1 MPHERKK
8 QPAGGRRRRPGT
20 GQKAPEGRRET
31 KTERSG
37 RSPEA
42 LSGWS
47 VFGNRATLISLAIIV
62 GVGLFYFRRVIFGGE
77 ILTGGDVLA
86 GAAIFEDYATKQI
99 ANGHL
104 PLWNPYIFSGMPF
117 LESMTWNGIVYPNYW
132 IRRLLESVPGVA
144 LPRLFFLVLHYILAG
159 VGTFFFLRSRK
170 VGHAGATIAGVAFML
185 SPHLV
190 GLAAIGHGGKVLSA
204 AYIPLV
210 LLAAF
215 RLLETGQRRWIGILA
230 TVGGLQFLARHVQVS
245 YYTWLAVGLVL
256 VFYLI
261 SARRDGTRPGVL
273 FLRAGQLLSAG
284 VLAATLAA
292 VLLLPLIN
300 YSDLSTRVAEN
311 GGMGFAQ
318 ATMWSFHPA
327 ELGTFLVPSILG
339 LSNET
344 YWGTMPF
351 QQVSHYV
358 GYVVLA
364 LAAIAVFRKRDRDVR
379 FLLILAAAGIFLSFG
394 RHIGPVYRIMY
405 DVLPGFSRF
414 RVPALFLL
422 LSQFSLAALA
432 GHGAGVLLGER
443 NRSEILSRKRESGT
457 GEGGWLRW
465 AIGTAAVGMGVGVM
479 VMLFHSSI
487 EQAASASLMAKHTGV
502 AASALRQVGVRAA
515 TLATRDAGILLA
527 FAAATGVVIFVAS
540 TRKLARWIVALL
552 LLGLIVW
559 DLSTVNA
566 RFVHPEPMRPLST
579 YFRETPAITY
589 LKQQPGVFRVAPLGQ
604 SFSSNEWMYHG
615 IESIGGYHPA
625 KLQIYDRLMDGLGV
639 ATLKFF
645 ALTNVRYLVGPEEDI
660 GHAAFLMVAPGVH
673 ENLAAMER
681 VFLMGSAKV
690 VQSENL
696 ALGELGTDGFNPA
709 AYAIV
714 DRELPGPVEDV
725 GDSKAELVSYS
736 AERIVVTAEI
746 TRPCLLVFSELYY
759 PRGWKAF
766 VNDEET
772 SIYRTNYAFRSVY
785 LEPGKHT
792 VVMAYTPEGL
802 RAGLVVTV
810 LSALVIALL
819 WALPVRDGKRRE
831 TK

>member
-1 MPHERKK
+1 MPHK
-8 QPAGGRRRRPGT
+8 QDRRATGGR
-20 GQKAPEGRRET
+20 QRE
-31 KTERSG
+31 
-37 RSPEA
+37 PD
-42 LSGWS
+42 GWS
-47 VFGNRATLISLAIIV
+47 IFGKRATAISLAIII
-62 GVGLFYFRRVIFGGE
+62 GVGLVYFRRVMFGGE

-86 GAAIFEDYATKQI
+86 GAAIFEDYATEQI
-99 ANGHL
+99 AGGHM

-117 LESMTWNGIVYPNYW
+117 LESMTWNGIVYPSYW
-132 IRRLLESVPGVA
+132 IRTLLESIPGVT
-144 LPRLFFLVLHYILAG
+144 LPRLFFLVLHYMLAG

-170 VGHAGATIAGVAFML
+170 IGHAGSVVAAVAFML

-215 RLLETGQRRWIGILA
+215 RLLETGQRRWVGILA
-230 TVGGLQFLARHVQVS
+230 ALGGLQFLARHVQVS
-245 YYTWLAVGLVL
+245 YYTWLAVGLLL

-261 SARRDGTRPGVL
+261 TARRDRTRPGVL
-273 FLRAGQLLSAG
+273 FLRSGQLLVAG
-284 VLAATLAA
+284 VLAATVAA
-292 VLLLPLIN
+292 VLLLPLVN
-300 YSDLSTRVAEN
+300 YSDLSTRVADA
-311 GGMGFAQ
+311 GGMGFDQ
-318 ATMWSFHPA
+318 ATMWSFHPM
-327 ELGTFLVPSILG
+327 ELSTFFVPSALG

-364 LAAIAVFRKRDRDVR
+364 LAAIAAFRKKDRDVR
-379 FLLILAAAGIFLSFG
+379 FLLILAAVGIFLSFG
-394 RHIGPVYRIMY
+394 RHIGPVYRVMY
-405 DVLPGFSRF
+405 NVLPGFSRF

-432 GHGAGVLLGER
+432 GHGASVLLGEGDVR
-443 NRSEILSRKRESGT
+443 TESGVDRRR
-457 GEGGWLRW
+457 WLRW
-465 AIGTAAVGMGVGVM
+465 AIGSAAVGMGVGV
-479 VMLFHSSI
+479 VVLLSRSFI

-502 AASALRQVGVRAA
+502 AASAIRTVGARAA
-515 TLATRDAGILLA
+515 TMAARDAGILVA
-527 FAAATGVVIFVAS
+527 FAAATGVAIFVAS
-540 TRKLARWIVALL
+540 TRKFAGWVVAVL

-566 RFVHPEPMRPLST
+566 RFLNPEPARPLST
-579 YFRETPAITY
+579 YFRETPTITY

-604 SFSSNEWMYHG
+604 SFGSNEWMYHR
-615 IESIGGYHPA
+615 IESVGGYHPA
-625 KLQIYDRLMDGLGV
+625 KLQTYSRFMERLGV
-639 ATLKFF
+639 GNLKFL
-645 ALTNVRYLVGPEEDI
+645 ALTNVRYLVGPDEDL
-660 GHAAFLMVAPGVH
+660 GHPAFRMVAPGVH

-690 VQSENL
+690 VKSEDL
-696 ALGELGTDGFNPA
+696 ALAELTTDGFNPV

-714 DRELPGPVEDV
+714 DRELPGPVEEV
-725 GDSKAELVSYS
+725 GDSSARLVSYS
-736 AERIVVTAEI
+736 AEEIVVTAEI

-766 VNDEET
+766 VDGEET

-792 VVMAYTPEGL
+792 VVMAYSAEGL
-802 RAGLVVTV
+802 WSGLVATM

-819 WALPVRDGKRRE
+819 WALPSRAGKQRE
-831 TK
+831 AK

>member
-1 MPHERKK
+1 MPHKHEKRTTK
-8 QPAGGRRRRPGT
+8 GRQEEPG
-20 GQKAPEGRRET
+20 
-31 KTERSG
+31 S
-37 RSPEA
+37 
-42 LSGWS
+42 WS
-47 VFGNRATLISLAIIV
+47 VFGKRATAISLAIII
-62 GVGLFYFRRVIFGGE
+62 GVGLVYFRRVMFGGE
-77 ILTGGDVLA
+77 VLTGGDVLA
-86 GAAIFEDYATKQI
+86 GAAIFEDYATEQI
-99 ANGHL
+99 ANGRM
-104 PLWNPYIFSGMPF
+104 PLWNPFIFSGMPF

-132 IRRLLESVPGVA
+132 IRSLLESIPGVT
-144 LPRLFFLVLHYILAG
+144 LPRLFFLVLHYMLAG
-159 VGTFFFLRSRK
+159 VGTFLFLRSRK
-170 VGHAGATIAGVAFML
+170 VRHAGAVIAAVAFML

-215 RLLETGQRRWIGILA
+215 KLLETGQRRWVGILA
-230 TVGGLQFLARHVQVS
+230 ALGGLQFLARHVQVS
-245 YYTWLAVGLVL
+245 YYTWLAVGLL
-256 VFYLI
+256 LI
-261 SARRDGTRPGVL
+261 FFLITARRDRMRPGVL
-273 FLRAGQLLSAG
+273 FARSGQLLVGG

-292 VLLLPLIN
+292 VLLLPLMT
-300 YSDLSTRVAEN
+300 YSGLSTRVAYA
-311 GGMGFAQ
+311 GGMGFAE
-318 ATMWSFHPA
+318 ATMWSFHPM
-327 ELGTFLVPSILG
+327 ELGTFFVPSAFG

-364 LAAIAVFRKRDRDVR
+364 LAAIAAFRKRDRDVR
-379 FLLILAAAGIFLSFG
+379 FLLILAAVGIFLSFG
-394 RHIGPVYRIMY
+394 RHIGPVYRVMY

-422 LSQFSLAALA
+422 LSQFSIAALA
-432 GHGAGVLLGER
+432 GHGASVLL
-443 NRSEILSRKRESGT
+443 SEAHRPTEPEVDRRK
-457 GEGGWLRW
+457 WLRW
-465 AIGTAAVGMGVGVM
+465 AIGSAAVGVGVGVI
-479 VMLFHSSI
+479 VMLSRSSI

-502 AASALRQVGVRAA
+502 AASAIRTVGARAA
-515 TLATRDAGILLA
+515 TMATRDAGILVA
-527 FAAATGVVIFVAS
+527 FAAATGVAIFVAS
-540 TRKLARWIVALL
+540 TRKLARWIVAVL

-566 RFVHPEPMRPLST
+566 RFLHPEPARPLSS
-579 YFRETPAITY
+579 YFRETPAIAY
-589 LKQQPGVFRVAPLGQ
+589 LKQQPGVFRVAPLGPG
-604 SFSSNEWMYHG
+604 FGSNEWMYHR

-625 KLQIYDRLMDGLGV
+625 KLQIYSRFMERLEV
-639 ATLKFF
+639 ANLKFL

-660 GHAAFLMVAPGVH
+660 GHPAFTMVAPGVH
-673 ENLAAMER
+673 QNLAVMER

-690 VQSENL
+690 VKSEDL
-696 ALGELGTDGFNPA
+696 ALAELTTDGFNPA

-714 DRELPGPVEDV
+714 DRELPGPVEEV
-725 GDSKAELVSYS
+725 GDSRARLVSYA
-736 AERIVVTAEI
+736 AEEIVVTAEI

-766 VNDEET
+766 VDGEET

-792 VVMAYTPEGL
+792 VVMAYRAEGL
-802 RAGLVVTV
+802 WSGLVITM

-819 WALPVRDGKRRE
+819 LALPLRGGKRRE